1 MADEARR
8 RVSSMVFVC
17 MQVSSPVTS
26 TPRVLDIII
35 FIKEIHVGSIA
46 TVYQPA
52 KTPAERTIEPT
63 RGAPGRSVVDP
74 MSLLRKVTD
83 VFAGLMFHVL

>member
-1 MADEARR
+1 MTPAAASARWYDSVR
-8 RVSSMVFVC
+8 
-17 MQVSSPVTS
+17 VSSPVTS

-35 FIKEIHVGSIA
+35 FIKEIHVGSVAI
-46 TVYQPA
+46 VYQPA

-63 RGAPGRSVVDP
+63 RGAPGRGVIHP
-74 MSLLRKVTD
+74 MSASTYTD